1 MGRYPFG
8 AHLGSTGGG
17 GSFPAS
23 SQEEGR
29 ELPSSFPRGGQ
40 GASQRAP
47 GKCLGTSWEAP
58 SKRLTNL
65 VSQFSQ
71 LFPRSLPA
79 CCARRRNCADRSLG
93 NAFARLHC
101 CRRDMVCWLLCST
114 KLRVREQPKSS
125 ASEMLSQDYIAVG
138 VTWFI
143 ACCLRRHCARNA
155 ASEMLSQDCVA
166 VSVSWFVA
174 CCARRSCARISA
186 QGL

>member
-1 MGRYPFG
+1 MWG
-8 AHLGSTGGG
+8 LLSTIK
-17 GSFPAS
+17 
-23 SQEEGR
+23 
-29 ELPSSFPRGGQ
+29 SFPRTSPFGGFSL
-40 GASQRAP
+40 ASEM
-47 GKCLGTSWEAP
+47 L
-58 SKRLTNL
+58 
-65 VSQFSQ
+65 SQDHAAVDDVGFV
-71 LFPRSLPA
+71 A

-93 NAFARLHC
+93 NAFTRLHC

-138 VTWFI
+138 VTWFV
-143 ACCLRRHCARNA
+143 ACCLRRNCARNA

-166 VSVSWFVA
+166 VSVTWFVA